1 LTFVDADGFSLAS
14 SDNCC
19 VFTKF
24 DSDSCTTPWQSISV
38 IFRAT
43 LPLGTAL
50 LEHFGHSLL
59 AKQVLGGAFLLLA
72 ALYFWKEQLSYTLWC
87 WFGKLGRPS
96 RSWAKSLF
104 ICILWYMTVCVYGG
118 FTCLY
123 TCVCSTLESLD
134 DLEFANE
141 YFTWHHLMTCM
152 CGSAVWNKKPIE
164 TLNNSF
170 RGIGDRWMLWSIN
183 QIWRRPWIGW
193 NVINVM
199 PHEYHYQTIW
209 TTIFFNR
216 KDLNRRDV
224 EFGSAPNKIPNPGDH
239 AKKMFWLVLTSR
251 SENSS
256 TNLQTNLAAVFLTP
270 WSMSFVPLNFLQWE

>member
-1 LTFVDADGFSLAS
+1 MTFVDANGFSLANCV
-14 SDNCC
+14 NCC
-19 VFTKF
+19 VFRKF

-72 ALYFWKEQLSYTLWC
+72 ALYFWKEQLSYTQWC

-96 RSWAKSLF
+96 RSWAKPLF
-104 ICILWYMTVCVYGG
+104 IYILWYMTVCVYRG

-134 DLEFANE
+134 VLEFANE

-152 CGSAVWNKKPIE
+152 WLYVWINRLKLCGTK
-164 TLNNSF
+164 
-170 RGIGDRWMLWSIN
+170 
-183 QIWRRPWIGW
+183 
-193 NVINVM
+193 
-199 PHEYHYQTIW
+199 
-209 TTIFFNR
+209 NR
-216 KDLNRRDV
+216 SKL
-224 EFGSAPNKIPNPGDH
+224 GA
-239 AKKMFWLVLTSR
+239 TR
-251 SENSS
+251 SEA
-256 TNLQTNLAAVFLTP
+256 LERGECFGA
-270 WSMSFVPLNFLQWE
+270 